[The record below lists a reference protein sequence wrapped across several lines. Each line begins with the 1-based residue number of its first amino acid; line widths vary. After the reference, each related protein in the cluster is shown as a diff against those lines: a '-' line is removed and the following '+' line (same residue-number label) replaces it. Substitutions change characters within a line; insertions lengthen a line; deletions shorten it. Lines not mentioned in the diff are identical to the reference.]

1 MSIAVAVLPGCKD
14 DVLQPDKPN
23 EEVIPSTNAD
33 GNYNI
38 IFITADQEHFM
49 ENYPVGSDYKARTRL
64 RQLGTTFQ
72 RHYSCSNVST
82 PSRSA
87 IYTGT
92 HITQTRMLD
101 NTNYPFQL
109 DMDENI
115 TTIGDRMRNLGY
127 YTAYKGK
134 WHLSKPSEA
143 GGDQSGALEKY
154 GFANWQA
161 GGDAQGGLLE
171 GYGEDLHIATEAC
184 DWIKDKGTP
193 LNNEGKSFFL
203 AVNFVNPHDVMYF
216 DSDENPDH
224 PRNSIMEIS
233 GAPADPVYAPTYPMS
248 PIPASWNQPMDSV
261 GRVQAHIEYY
271 KCWNKMVGKVPSKA
285 ENWERFR
292 DYYYNCIQDSD
303 NQLNE
308 LLKLLEE
315 KKMLANTI
323 IVMTADHGEMLGAH
337 GLKGKG
343 GFMYEDNIHVPLIIY
358 HPEQKGGN
366 RCNSITSHLDLAPT
380 MIDLTNAK
388 NKQAQLA
395 ELKGYSLF
403 PLVKDTHKSVRN
415 EEGALFVFDM
425 ISMIDGDFVIDPFD
439 HRYKIDG
446 ENRGFVR
453 GIITSQYKFARY
465 FSPVAFNTPTDLE
478 ALYRDNDVEMF
489 RMSLHEIPDEM
500 ENLAA
505 GKAEN
510 ASLIN
515 AYNQKLNSLISREIG
530 TDNGSETDAYHPGGI
545 RNFLKQR

>member
-1 MSIAVAVLPGCKD
+1 
-14 DVLQPDKPN
+14 
-23 EEVIPSTNAD
+23 
-33 GNYNI
+33 
-38 IFITADQEHFM
+38 
-49 ENYPVGSDYKARTRL
+49 
-64 RQLGTTFQ
+64 
-72 RHYSCSNVST
+72 
-82 PSRSA
+82 
-87 IYTGT
+87 
-92 HITQTRMLD
+92 
-101 NTNYPFQL
+101 
-109 DMDENI
+109 
-115 TTIGDRMRNLGY
+115 
-127 YTAYKGK
+127 
-134 WHLSKPSEA
+134 
-143 GGDQSGALEKY
+143 
-154 GFANWQA
+154 
-161 GGDAQGGLLE
+161 
-171 GYGEDLHIATEAC
+171 
-184 DWIKDKGTP
+184 
-193 LNNEGKSFFL
+193 
-203 AVNFVNPHDVMYF
+203 
-216 DSDENPDH
+216 
-224 PRNSIMEIS
+224 
-233 GAPADPVYAPTYPMS
+233 
-248 PIPASWNQPMDSV
+248 
-261 GRVQAHIEYY
+261 
-271 KCWNKMVGKVPSKA
+271 
-285 ENWERFR
+285 
-292 DYYYNCIQDSD
+292 
-303 NQLNE
+303 
-308 LLKLLEE
+308 
-315 KKMLANTI
+315 MLANTI

-505 GKAEN
+505 SKAEN
-510 ASLIN
+510 ASLVN
-515 AYNQKLNSLISREIG
+515 AYNQKLNTLISREIG
-530 TDNGSETDAYHPGGI
+530 TDNGSETDAYYPGGI
-545 RNFLKQR
+545 WTFIKQ